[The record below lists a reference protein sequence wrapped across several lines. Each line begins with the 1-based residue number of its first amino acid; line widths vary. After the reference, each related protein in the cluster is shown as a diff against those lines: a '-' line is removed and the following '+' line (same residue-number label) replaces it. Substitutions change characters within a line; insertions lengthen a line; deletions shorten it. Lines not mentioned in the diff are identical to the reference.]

1 MPEFERFTVTTGAE
15 EEAYINEKREA
26 FFSYVLI
33 ALGLAK
39 DNPFIQ
45 VETRSIGTEH
55 PEGFHP
61 SDDVVHRLVVFD
73 EMLALVMDRRND
85 SNCHEITFWRNEPSA
100 LLLEQI
106 GRVITYN
113 SGNTSI

>member
-26 FFSYVLI
+26 FFSHVLI
-33 ALGLAK
+33 VLGLAK

-85 SNCHEITFWRNEPSA
+85 NNCHEITFWRNEPTVQVADKLKRLQES
-100 LLLEQI
+100 
-106 GRVITYN
+106 
-113 SGNTSI
+113 